1 MERVEPPGRNA
12 PVDGA
17 ATQAK
22 REHLP
27 PGNHP
32 VLPGSEVR
40 ERSVRGCSQFA
51 SVFGVNCEHPPT
63 DGEGVAR
70 DARFAKEGCAWL
82 RYQPKLRS
90 MMRWLDIARS
100 RMVRSLGGSAGM
112 RRWSCS
118 ARRNADPWRAEN
130 AA

>member
-1 MERVEPPGRNA
+1 MTEDGFGAARKDGCEPMTSPLDHAVPKSENPAMERVEPPGRNA

-51 SVFGVNCEHPPT
+51 SV
-63 DGEGVAR
+63 
-70 DARFAKEGCAWL
+70 
-82 RYQPKLRS
+82 
-90 MMRWLDIARS
+90 
-100 RMVRSLGGSAGM
+100 
-112 RRWSCS
+112 
-118 ARRNADPWRAEN
+118 
-130 AA
+130 